1 MPIDDV
7 RFPTAIARGS
17 TGGPE
22 RKTDIVT
29 TASGREERNARWANS
44 RRRYNVGF
52 GVKSLA
58 DIQSVVRFFE
68 ERRGRLHAFRFK
80 DFSDFKSCAANAV
93 PAAVDQLI
101 GTGTG
106 ALQTFQ
112 LVKTYGA
119 GNRAYV
125 RAVVTPV
132 AGTIVIAVN
141 GVVTTQFTVN
151 VTTGQVTFNAG
162 NVPASGAVIT
172 AGYQFDVPVRF
183 DTDQLS
189 INLSH
194 FEAGEVP
201 DIALVEVLP

>member
-1 MPIDDV
+1 MFDDV
-7 RFPTAIARGS
+7 RFPTAIARGA

-44 RRRYNVGF
+44 RRRYNIGF
-52 GVKSLA
+52 GVKSLT
-58 DIQSVVRFFE
+58 DIQAVVRFFE

-80 DFSDFKSCAANAV
+80 DFTDFKSCAANAT
-93 PAAVDQLI
+93 PAATDQVI
-101 GTGTG
+101 GTGSG
-106 ALQTFQ
+106 SLATFQ

-119 GNRAYV
+119 GNRAYARMV
-125 RAVVTPV
+125 SAPV
-132 AGTIVIAVN
+132 AGTVIVAVN

-151 VTTGQVTFNAG
+151 VTTGVVTFNIG
-162 NVPASGAVIT
+162 SIPAAGAVVT

-194 FEAGEVP
+194 FEAGEIP
-201 DIALVEVLP
+201 DITLVEVRP

>member
-1 MPIDDV
+1 MFDDV
-7 RFPTAIARGS
+7 RFPTAIARGA

-44 RRRYNVGF
+44 RRRYNIGF
-52 GVKSLA
+52 GVKSLT
-58 DIQSVVRFFE
+58 DIQAVVRFFE

-80 DFSDFKSCAANAV
+80 DFTDFKSCTATAT
-93 PAAVDQLI
+93 PAATDQVI

-106 ALQTFQ
+106 SLTTFQ

-125 RAVVTPV
+125 RMVSAPVV
-132 AGTIVIAVN
+132 GTVLVAVN
-141 GVVTTQFTVN
+141 GVATTQFTVN
-151 VTTGQVTFNAG
+151 ATTGVVTFNAG
-162 NVPASGAVIT
+162 ALPAAGAVVT

-189 INLSH
+189 INLAH
-194 FEAGEVP
+194 FEAGEIP
-201 DIALVEVLP
+201 DITLVEVRP

>member
-1 MPIDDV
+1 MFDDV
-7 RFPTAIARGS
+7 RFPTAIARGA

-44 RRRYNVGF
+44 RRRYNIGF
-52 GVKSLA
+52 GVKSLT
-58 DIQSVVRFFE
+58 DIQAVVRFFE

-80 DFSDFKSCAANAV
+80 DFTDFKSCPANAT
-93 PAAVDQLI
+93 PAATDQVI

-106 ALQTFQ
+106 SLATFQ

-119 GNRAYV
+119 GNRAYARMV
-125 RAVVTPV
+125 SAPV
-132 AGTIVIAVN
+132 AGTLLVAVN
-141 GVVTTQFTVN
+141 GVATTQFSVN
-151 VTTGQVTFNAG
+151 ATTGVVTFNVGSIPTAG
-162 NVPASGAVIT
+162 AAVT

-189 INLSH
+189 INLAH
-194 FEAGEVP
+194 FEAGEIP
-201 DIALVEVLP
+201 DITLVEVRP